1 MSSRPCRAVAY
12 GRPRPVRRRP
22 QRVRQWRRCM
32 RVKTTITMAMV
43 MILVA
48 AGVMATAV
56 MMGMVG

>member
-1 MSSRPCRAVAY
+1 
-12 GRPRPVRRRP
+12 
-22 QRVRQWRRCM
+22 M